1 MAKKQFKAESK
12 RLLEMMIN
20 SIYTHKEIFLRELI
34 SNASDAIDKLCY
46 RALTDEGSGLSRG
59 DFFIKVTA
67 DEANRTITV
76 EDNGIGM
83 TAEELEKNL
92 GVIARSGS
100 LQFKQEMDEE
110 KKAESGA
117 DIIGQFGVGFYSA
130 FMIADKVTVLSK
142 AYGSE
147 EANLWES
154 AGADGYTVTPAEK
167 EGHGTLI
174 TIYVKQDTEEENY
187 SEFLDTY
194 RLRGLVKK
202 YSDYVRYPIRM
213 NVSKSR
219 SVETDEVDEEGKKK
233 TKWETYTEEETV
245 NSMVPIWQRSKS
257 EVTDEDCVKFY
268 KDRYFDQTDPVKVV
282 RISAEGAVS
291 YKALL
296 FIPREA
302 PYNYYSRDYEAGL
315 ELYASGVMI
324 MDKCKD
330 LLPECFRFVKGV
342 VDSQDLSLNI
352 SREMLQ
358 HDRQLK
364 TIAGNIEKKIKAE
377 LKKLMEEDPETYAA
391 FYKSFG
397 LQLKYGILA
406 DYGMKR
412 ELLQDLLMFY
422 SSTAQKPVSLA
433 DYVKAMPEEQKY
445 IYYACG
451 DSIAKLDKLP
461 QAEPIREAGY
471 AILYLTEDA
480 DEFVMNMLGEYEGKQ
495 LKSVN
500 AEDLGLEST
509 ENKEETEKKEEQN
522 KDLLDFVK
530 ETLDGAVAA
539 VKLSH
544 KLKNSPV
551 CLTTQGPISLEMERY
566 FNTVPGAGEKVK
578 AERVLELNASHPVFA
593 ALQIAWAQ
601 DREKAKKYAKLLYF
615 QSLLLSDA
623 TIEDPAAYAELV
635 SELMV

>member
-12 RLLEMMIN
+12 RLLGLMIN

-46 RALTDEGSGLSRG
+46 KSLSDEGSGLSRS
-59 DFFIKVTA
+59 DFYIRIST
-67 DEANRTITV
+67 DEANRTITI

-83 TAEELEKNL
+83 TAEELENNL
-92 GVIARSGS
+92 GVIAKSGS
-100 LQFKQEMDEE
+100 LQFKQDMEEE
-110 KKAESGA
+110 KKAESGV

-130 FMIADKVTVLSK
+130 FMIADKVRVESK
-142 AYGSE
+142 AYGSD
-147 EANLWES
+147 EANAWES
-154 AGADGYTVTPAEK
+154 TGADGYTITPCEK
-167 EGHGTLI
+167 ADRGTKI
-174 TIYVKQDTEEENY
+174 IIYVKNDTGEGNY

-202 YSDYVRYPIRM
+202 YSDYVRYPIKM
-213 NVSKSR
+213 NISKSR

-257 EVTDEDCVKFY
+257 EVSDEDCIKFY
-268 KDRYFDQTDPVKVV
+268 KEKYYAQEDPVKVI

-291 YKALL
+291 YKAML
-296 FIPREA
+296 FIPRTA

-330 LLPECFRFVKGV
+330 LLPECFRFVRGI

-364 TIAGNIEKKIKAE
+364 TIAGSIEKRIKSE
-377 LKKLMEEDPETYAA
+377 LKKLMTDEPETYNE
-391 FYKSFG
+391 FYKNFG

-422 SSTAQKPVSLA
+422 SSRAGKLISLA
-433 DYVKAMPEEQKY
+433 DYVKDMPEDQKF

-451 DSIAKLDKLP
+451 ESVAKLDKLP
-461 QAEPIREAGY
+461 QAEPIREKGY
-471 AILYLTEDA
+471 GILYLTEDA

-500 AEDLGLEST
+500 AEDLGLET
-509 ENKEETEKKEEQN
+509 EENREETEKKEAEN
-522 KDLLDFVK
+522 RELLDFVK
-530 ETLDGAVAA
+530 DSLDGAVSA

-551 CLTTQGPISLEMERY
+551 CLGTQGPVSLEMERY

-578 AERVLELNASHPVFA
+578 AERVLELNASHKVFDSLRA
-593 ALQIAWAQ
+593 AYGE
-601 DREKAKKYAKLLYF
+601 DKEKANKYAKLLYF
-615 QSLLLSDA
+615 QALLLSDA
-623 TIEDPAAYAELV
+623 KIEDPAEYAELV